1 MVAFTCTRKALTG
14 DLGQLYNR
22 SPDNS
27 AILTVKVGDA
37 TVVSNAPVC
46 RPGSDCQV
54 FTDGASG
61 YKLIT
66 VDVVPTAST
75 VLLDFTININCV
87 DGAPFQRQWGPALD
101 LVTFTEV

>member
-1 MVAFTCTRKALTG
+1 MAFTCIRNALTG

-22 SPDNS
+22 GSDNS
-27 AILTVKVGDA
+27 ATLTVKVGDA
-37 TVVSNAPVC
+37 TVVSNALAC
-46 RPGSDCQV
+46 RPGADCQV
-54 FTDGASG
+54 FTGGNVG

-75 VLLDFTININCV
+75 VLLEFTINIISV
-87 DGAPFQRQWGPALD
+87 DGSFARQWGSALD